1 MNVFFVVSSL
11 SVLCSILEGAQ
22 FRRKTGMTQA
32 VGGSSVKTTASCSEG
47 PVLAHST
54 VRVWISIQ
62 RKEHGHLVWLVQT
75 GQRGLSFMLFVLRG
89 LLLLLVFFLHAF
101 WESLSNNVHPEQ
113 WVQGTLCLFCPG
125 SWLPVVLI
133 PRTSPRPRVRR
144 T

>member
-54 VRVWISIQ
+54 VHVYIPIRG
-62 RKEHGHLVWLVQT
+62 KEHGHLVWLVQT
-75 GQRGLSFMLFVLRG
+75 GQRGLPFMFFVFAGFPPSLGLFLSCILREP
-89 LLLLLVFFLHAF
+89 
-101 WESLSNNVHPEQ
+101 W
-113 WVQGTLCLFCPG
+113 
-125 SWLPVVLI
+125 
-133 PRTSPRPRVRR
+133 
-144 T
+144 